1 MFFHEIGHIIIAKW
15 DELVLLTKYIILK
28 MLSGIK
34 LEYFSRLEN
43 WSDFAYN
50 IGQELLQRFHLDIM
64 EELTVDIFGIGK
76 LPVYLKN
83 WAETLI

>member
-1 MFFHEIGHIIIAKW
+1 
-15 DELVLLTKYIILK
+15 

-83 WAETLI
+83 